1 MFFLSDLL
9 GAVGKYA
16 DISTLAIRLAVLSSS
31 LTGTPADGCSNV
43 VGATLIVGADM
54 DEATDPDP
62 DPDPDAFAVA

>member
-31 LTGTPADGCSNV
+31 LTGTPADGWSNV
-43 VGATLIVGADM
+43 VGPTLIVGADM
-54 DEATDPDP
+54 DPDP
-62 DPDPDAFAVA
+62 DPDPDADVFAVA